1 MKTYLTKKGIK
12 KMRAFKNYNDVPEF
26 TDSFKLPGGAYEVK
40 IIRAEEKEGKDRNG
54 KDYCTLCILFD
65 ISDGEYADFYMNK
78 FNSDKKAYPETA
90 KFGGVYR
97 LNYPNGGQFDENNE
111 KRLKTALKRIS
122 ESNNLKVDFTK
133 EWDGAVLK
141 NCKVGMIFREEEYD
155 YNGYQGMSAKPYSVI
170 TLANLKEGKFKLPE
184 PKYLNGSAPSQS
196 SNASSQ
202 GYDDMPLDDDLP
214 F

>member
-26 TDSFKLPGGAYEVK
+26 TDSFKLPSGAYEVK
-40 IIRAEEKEGKDRNG
+40 IIRAEEQAGKD
-54 KDYCTLCILFD
+54 KDGRDTYTLCILFD
-65 ISDGEYADFYMNK
+65 ISDGEHKDYFMKK
-78 FNSDKKAYPETA
+78 FDSDKKAYPATA
-90 KFGGVYR
+90 KFKGVYR

-141 NCKVGMIFREEEYD
+141 NCKVGMIFRDEEYD
-155 YNGYQGMSAKPYSVI
+155 YNGYQGMSARPYSVI
-170 TLANLKEGKFKLPE
+170 TLADLKEGKFKLPE